1 MRHRRWLAL
10 FICVLVVC
18 AVLFGLFYN
27 EVRKDAIDNLNE
39 QQLVIAQQTK
49 KAIEGFF
56 RFHRDSLIRNAA
68 QESIIN
74 LDNGGKAKME
84 ILYNAFSDNV
94 AGVTRVDEKGRILYT
109 FPSDAKSIGR
119 DISFQSHVREIMRTH
134 KPVISDVFTAVQGFR
149 AIALHVPVFEGR
161 AYRGTLGFL
170 IRFENIAREYL
181 ENIRIGNDGYA
192 WLISREGVELYCP
205 VPGHTGKSVFEN
217 CKDFPSI
224 IAMAREMT
232 GGKKGITTYEYDMV
246 RGKKITV
253 VKKHAVYM
261 PINVVNSYWSIVIA
275 TPDDEVLGA
284 VSKFRSKL
292 FIIFGILIL
301 FAIPS
306 SYYGARAWKILSE
319 ETRRKEAEKSL
330 KESEQ
335 RYRTLFDSS
344 VDAIIILSADL
355 TPIDLNPSALT
366 LFGFSSKEEFVICT
380 VASGSPE
387 HQPDGS
393 LSSVKAKEMV
403 RIALEKGSHFFE
415 WMHKK
420 VDGTEFPS
428 AVLLSRMVYQ
438 GKEAVQASVRDISAQ
453 RLAEKERLEM
463 EKRIL
468 HSQKLES
475 LGVLAGGLAH
485 DFNNILTVIQ
495 ASLEMVLMEVKKGSP
510 VTAAYI
516 SGALEASGK
525 AADLTAKMLAYAGKS
540 IISRSEKV
548 DLDSIVQSSLVL
560 CRVSIPDEVSVH
572 VDKSPG
578 LPAII
583 ADPGQIEQVAINL
596 ITNASEAIEPQKNGS
611 ITIKTGVDDYD
622 DERLKR
628 NAIENMPATPGRFV
642 YLQVADTG
650 GGIDDDTRKRLFE
663 PFYTTKFM
671 GRGLGLPATL
681 GIVRGYGGAI
691 FVEST
696 PGKGTNITVLFP
708 AEKNREIVKS

>member
-1 MRHRRWLAL
+1 MRHSRWLVL
-10 FICVLVVC
+10 FVFVLVIC
-18 AVLFGLFYN
+18 AALFGLFYK
-27 EVRKDAIDNLNE
+27 EVRKDAINNLNQ
-39 QQLVIAQQTK
+39 QQLIIAQQTK

-56 RFHRDSLIRNAA
+56 RFHADTLIRNAA
-68 QESIIN
+68 QENIVN

-109 FPSDAKSIGR
+109 FPYDAKSIGR
-119 DISFQSHVREIMRTH
+119 DISFQSHIQEIMRTR
-134 KPVISDVFTAVQGFR
+134 KPVMSDVFTAVQGFR
-149 AIALHVPVFEGR
+149 AIALHVPVFEGS

-170 IRFENIAREYL
+170 FRFENIAREYL
-181 ENIRIGNDGYA
+181 EDIRIGNDGYA
-192 WLISREGVELYCP
+192 WVISREGVELYCP

-217 CKDFPSI
+217 CRDFPSI

-232 GGKKGITTYEYDMV
+232 KGKKGITTYEYDMV
-246 RGKKITV
+246 RSKKITA

-261 PINVVNSYWSIVIA
+261 PIDVLNNCWSIVIA
-275 TPDDEVLGA
+275 TPDDEVLKA

-292 FIIFGILIL
+292 LIIFGILIL

-330 KESEQ
+330 KESEE
-335 RYRTLFDSS
+335 RYRTLFNSS

-366 LFGFSSKEEFVICT
+366 LFGFSSKEEFMKRSVMN
-380 VASGSPE
+380 GSPE
-387 HQPDGS
+387 HQSDGS

-415 WMHKK
+415 WTHKR

-438 GKEAVQASVRDISAQ
+438 GKEAIQASVRDISAQ
-453 RLAEKERLEM
+453 RLEEEERLEM
-463 EKRIL
+463 EKKIL

-485 DFNNILTVIQ
+485 DFNNILTIIQ
-495 ASLEMVLMEVKKGSP
+495 ASLEMVLMEVEKGSP

-516 SGALEASGK
+516 NGALEASGK

-548 DLDSIVQSSLVL
+548 DLDNIVKTSLTL
-560 CRVSIPDEVSVH
+560 CRASIPDEVSVH
-572 VDKSPG
+572 VAKSPG

-596 ITNASEAIEPQKNGS
+596 ITNASEAIGPQKNGS
-611 ITIKTGVDDYD
+611 ITIRTGVDDYD
-622 DERLKR
+622 GGRLKH
-628 NAIENMPATPGRFV
+628 NAIEDMPARPGRFV
-642 YLQVADTG
+642 FLEVADTG
-650 GGIDDDTRKRLFE
+650 SGIDDDARKRVFE

-696 PGKGTNITVLFP
+696 PGKGTTVTVLFS
-708 AEKNREIVKS
+708 VKKDLTA